1 MKRSFTINLL
11 LLLVLPACGQTPSE
25 FRPLPSALGD
35 LRGVALGFEGLLPLG
50 EGEGIYSA
58 FLNLDNG
65 DIVGLG
71 GFNVNDS
78 GRPIDGAGNVI
89 DRFPADQNLF
99 STVSLVVSV
108 EPQGI
113 IGNTPGP
120 AAILQGPFI
129 DGIASLSVPSPLF
142 IEDASGSYRVFTPTD
157 GPDTNE
163 GSGAWAISVGG
174 AGTLTLPPL
183 NNIYLYEHF
192 MVIDGMPI
200 TMGRFAADDVADF
213 ANPWSGPLEA
223 PAFPGEDLLA
233 TLLPGF
239 TFPADLSG
247 AQLLVTLEPIF
258 SDTVDPSQLVVLQGT
273 LPAGVAGGEIIELT
287 NRSEN
292 FPTGTAIIF

>member
-108 EPQGI
+108 GS
-113 IGNTPGP
+113 
-120 AAILQGPFI
+120 AAQVACVVLPIVLLLGFATGQ
-129 DGIASLSVPSPLF
+129 
-142 IEDASGSYRVFTPTD
+142 
-157 GPDTNE
+157 
-163 GSGAWAISVGG
+163 SVG
-174 AGTLTLPPL
+174 LMFRPV
-183 NNIYLYEHF
+183 E
-192 MVIDGMPI
+192 
-200 TMGRFAADDVADF
+200 
-213 ANPWSGPLEA
+213 
-223 PAFPGEDLLA
+223 LLA
-233 TLLPGF
+233 LATGLLLMVPVLFDGESNWLEGAELLTCYF
-239 TFPADLSG
+239 VLGAVLWTF
-247 AQLLVTLEPIF
+247 
-258 SDTVDPSQLVVLQGT
+258 
-273 LPAGVAGGEIIELT
+273 
-287 NRSEN
+287 
-292 FPTGTAIIF
+292 